1 MRVIE
6 QGRRAHDVVTGL
18 KSLVGGAQL
27 NFTHVDINEAIE
39 EVLLLSKRELE
50 RAGITLR
57 TDFGKS
63 RPNIEADRVQLQQ
76 VVLNLVRNAIEAMA
90 SVEGRSRILTIS
102 SDATDDHVCV
112 TIADTGMGIDPKKIE
127 HVFDALYTTKPG
139 GLGLGL
145 SICRKIIILHG
156 GRLWAKE
163 STTHGTT
170 FVFALP
176 LRQSA
181 QISGNNS
188 RCRR

>member
-1 MRVIE
+1 L
-6 QGRRAHDVVTGL
+6 QGHRAQEVVTGL
-18 KSLVGGAQL
+18 RSLVRGAQL
-27 NFTHVDINEAIE
+27 SFTKVDINEAVD

-57 TDFGKS
+57 ADSGKS
-63 RPNIEADRVQLQQ
+63 LPNIEGDRVQLQQ

-90 SVEGRSRILTIS
+90 GVEGRSRILTIT
-102 SDATDDHVCV
+102 SDATNDHVCV
-112 TIADTGMGIDPKKIE
+112 TIGDTGTGIDPKKIQ

-163 STTHGTT
+163 STTQGTT

-181 QISGNNS
+181 QISGNS
-188 RCRR
+188 SECRH